1 MERTEIRCAQTCAGV
16 CTALTAALAQEREA
30 ILTYGALRDQC
41 TYPEVKIMLN
51 QLILERKKTIELI
64 EATAEALRT
73 RFAALHDVQESF
85 EEEENGL

>member
-16 CTALTAALAQEREA
+16 CSALNAALAQEREA

-51 QLILERKKTIELI
+51 QLILDRKKTIELI
-64 EATAEALRT
+64 ETTSESIRS
-73 RFAALHDVQESF
+73 RFATLHDVQESF
-85 EEEENGL
+85 EH